1 MSQYTTYDKFF
12 NTEEAAP
19 ILVILK
25 EHAIPFEFS
34 AIPKTVD
41 AVIAGG
47 GPTYLYE
54 VKISP
59 AQFETV
65 NRLLREKIKV
75 NLDEVDPDYYLFSFD
90 DFVTAFRP
98 ILLRSQSKRQ

>member
-1 MSQYTTYDKFF
+1 MSQYTTYEKFF

-19 ILVILK
+19 ILAILK
-25 EHAIPFEFS
+25 QNDIHFEFS

-47 GPTYLYE
+47 GPSYLYD

-59 AQFETV
+59 AQFERV
-65 NRLLREKIKV
+65 NRL
-75 NLDEVDPDYYLFSFD
+75 
-90 DFVTAFRP
+90 
-98 ILLRSQSKRQ
+98 